1 MRYSFL
7 FLLFWGEMK
16 KLFLYAAVLIVA
28 LALIFAWLIFGPATN
43 FEAKSKYLYIKG
55 NGDIK
60 EQVQEQL
67 SAIIGGG
74 AMFNFVASQ
83 AGMWGRLKPG
93 RFEIKKGESVYN
105 IVRTLRNNTQS
116 PVKLVINKL
125 RIKEDLAKLLA
136 KNFAIDSAIA
146 IQFLN
151 SNDSLM
157 QLGADTNTLFTSII
171 PDTYLFNWTT
181 PLPGILK
188 RVQREGENFWNKN
201 NRLEK
206 TAAAGL
212 TSAQVYIIAS
222 IVEEETNKADDK
234 GKIASVYI
242 NRMNKGM
249 PLAADPTIK
258 YALKDFS
265 IKRIY
270 YYQLKVV
277 SPYNTYINKGL
288 PPGPVCTPSQ
298 NTLDAV
304 INAPKTDFLFFVATS
319 DFSGYSHFSNNF
331 AEHDRYAKEYQK
343 ALNELMAKKQK
354 P

>member
-1 MRYSFL
+1 MVVS
-7 FLLFWGEMK
+7 
-16 KLFLYAAVLIVA
+16 IVA
-28 LALIFAWLIFGPATN
+28 VAIIFAWLIFASATI
-43 FEAKSKYLYIKG
+43 FETKNKYLYIK
-55 NGDIK
+55 NDGDIK

-67 SAIIGGG
+67 SAIIGGRTV
-74 AMFNFVASQ
+74 FNFVALQ
-83 AGMWGRLKPG
+83 AGVWDRLKPG
-93 RFEIKKGESVYN
+93 RFEIKKGESIYD

-136 KNFAIDSAIA
+136 KNFSIDSAVA
-146 IQFLN
+146 AQFLN
-151 SNDSLM
+151 SNDSLIK
-157 QLGADTNTLFTSII
+157 LGADTNTLFTFII
-171 PDTYLFNWTT
+171 PDTYLIKWTT
-181 PLPGILK
+181 PLPAILK
-188 RVQREGENFWNKN
+188 RLQTERENFWNKN

-212 TSAQVYIIAS
+212 TSEQVYIIAS
-222 IVEEETNKADDK
+222 IVEEETNKNDDK

-242 NRMNKGM
+242 NRMHLGM

-277 SPYNTYINKGL
+277 SPYNTYLNKGL

-354 P
+354 Q